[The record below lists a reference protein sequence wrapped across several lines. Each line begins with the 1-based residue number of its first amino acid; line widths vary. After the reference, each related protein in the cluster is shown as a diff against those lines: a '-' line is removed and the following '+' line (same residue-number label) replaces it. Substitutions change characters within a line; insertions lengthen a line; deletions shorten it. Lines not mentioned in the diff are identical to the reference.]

1 MQHIS
6 NIQLFKKLVPI
17 EAPAKPKRFYKQP
30 PPINGAYTPTLKQDF
45 LRNPRMSSGVKVM
58 LSLLVGLDA
67 QEKNDITTIGAI
79 SKYIGVSYSTAQ
91 RYLKEA
97 VELGYLFYSRTKCR
111 MGLYTGIKLYL
122 SFSYIKHK
130 YDPKNGRNSA
140 RSDMNDTKVNSN
152 IKRENT
158 PQEQEFI
165 DKIAAI
171 AKRNRLE
178 PI

>member
-1 MQHIS
+1 MKHIGDL
-6 NIQLFKKLVPI
+6 QAFKRLVPTQ
-17 EAPAKPKRFYKQP
+17 APSKPQRFYKQTP
-30 PPINGAYTPTLKQDF
+30 PSNGAYTPTLKQDF
-45 LRNPRMSSGVKVM
+45 LRNPRLSSGVKVM

-67 QEKNDITTIGAI
+67 QENNEITTIGAI

-130 YDPKNGRNSA
+130 YDPKNGRNSD
-140 RSDMNDTKVNSN
+140 RSDMNDTKGNSI

-158 PQEQEFI
+158 PKEQDFI